1 MSTLRERMD
10 GLRGVFTAQVPA
22 EIKAVMSGATED
34 LCASDILERLP
45 IPGSPLPAVEL
56 PTGQFAEFINQESRG
71 EHDEAIRSNWLP
83 AGLERPREA
92 VVSVARIPS

>member
-10 GLRGVFTAQVPA
+10 RLREVFTAQVPA

-56 PTGQFAEFINQESRG
+56 ATGQFAEFINQDYRVLGAGQRCRQVAVTNIASRP
-71 EHDEAIRSNWLP
+71 DR
-83 AGLERPREA
+83 
-92 VVSVARIPS
+92 